1 VPPLERAPLRAVA
14 VDALVMAAAVMGRAG
29 GVRSMAPRE
38 RTTGGAAR
46 LALGLE
52 PEARRGHGARR
63 VAGSVEWLRLAM
75 LKIRNQRRWWD
86 PNRIAHAH
94 VGELVAFAET
104 INDWQADPEHAGDF
118 AHRQ

>member
-1 VPPLERAPLRAVA
+1 MPPLERAPLRAVA

-52 PEARRGHGARR
+52 SEARRGHGAD
-63 VAGSVEWLRLAM
+63 GWLA
-75 LKIRNQRRWWD
+75 
-86 PNRIAHAH
+86 ASS
-94 VGELVAFAET
+94 G
-104 INDWQADPEHAGDF
+104 
-118 AHRQ
+118 

>member
-1 VPPLERAPLRAVA
+1 
-14 VDALVMAAAVMGRAG
+14 
-29 GVRSMAPRE
+29 
-38 RTTGGAAR
+38 
-46 LALGLE
+46 
-52 PEARRGHGARR
+52 
-63 VAGSVEWLRLAM
+63 M

-94 VGELVAFAET
+94 VRELVAFAET

>member
-1 VPPLERAPLRAVA
+1 
-14 VDALVMAAAVMGRAG
+14 
-29 GVRSMAPRE
+29 MAPRD

-46 LALGLE
+46 LALALE

-104 INDWQADPEHAGDF
+104 VDDWQADPEHAGDF
-118 AHRQ
+118 AHGQ

>member
-1 VPPLERAPLRAVA
+1 
-14 VDALVMAAAVMGRAG
+14 
-29 GVRSMAPRE
+29 
-38 RTTGGAAR
+38 
-46 LALGLE
+46 
-52 PEARRGHGARR
+52 
-63 VAGSVEWLRLAM
+63 M